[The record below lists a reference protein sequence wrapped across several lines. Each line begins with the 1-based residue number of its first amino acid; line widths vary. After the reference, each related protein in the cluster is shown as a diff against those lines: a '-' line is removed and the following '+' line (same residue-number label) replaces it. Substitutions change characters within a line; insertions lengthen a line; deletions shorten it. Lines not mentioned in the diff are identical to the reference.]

1 VNNPLRFGFTGC
13 ERAAVSHFADWIFYV
28 APSDY
33 RVMDLK
39 DNAFQDRID
48 FPDL

>member
-1 VNNPLRFGFTGC
+1 V
-13 ERAAVSHFADWIFYV
+13 AVSIEPSQAGGYV

-33 RVMDLK
+33 RVMD
-39 DNAFQDRID
+39 FEGQRISDRID